1 MLIGTVVAVALGL
14 APMNESKTPQLVQV
28 DEAKIAAQIGRYT
41 QKVGRDGKTHIRGFD
56 RLGRAYDL
64 TMDAN
69 GHVQGD
75 VGVWYV
81 SFDVKD
87 AA

>member
-1 MLIGTVVAVALGL
+1 MIIGTVVAVALGL
-14 APMNESKTPQLVQV
+14 TPVKESKSPQLVQV
-28 DEAKIAAQIGRYT
+28 DEAKIAAEIGRYT
-41 QKVGRDGKTHIRGFD
+41 QSVGKDGKTHIRGFD

-64 TMDAN
+64 TIDVN

-75 VGVWYV
+75 AGAWYV

>member
-1 MLIGTVVAVALGL
+1 MIIGTVVAVALGL
-14 APMNESKTPQLVQV
+14 TPVKESKSPQLVQV
-28 DEAKIAAQIGRYT
+28 DEAKIAAEIGRYT
-41 QKVGRDGKTHIRGFD
+41 QSVGKDGKTHIRGFD

-64 TMDAN
+64 TIDAN

-75 VGVWYV
+75 AGAWYV

>member
-14 APMNESKTPQLVQV
+14 APMNESKAPQLVKV
-28 DEAKIAAQIGRYT
+28 DESRIAAQIGHYT
-41 QKVGRDGKTHIRGFD
+41 QEVREDGKTRIRGFD

-64 TMDAN
+64 TMDAS

-75 VGVWYV
+75 VGAWYV
-81 SFDVKD
+81 SFYVKD